1 MFGLIKKYWIIN
13 IQNVYCYVVKNLRLN
28 LLLLIHMLINTLKDY
43 ITIHLQLIWIDILE
57 VLILLMTYQ

>member
-13 IQNVYCYVVKNLRLN
+13 IQNVYCYVIKNLRLN

>member
-28 LLLLIHMLINTLKDY
+28 LLLLIHMLINTPKDY

>member
-28 LLLLIHMLINTLKDY
+28 LLLLIHMLIKTLKDY